1 MTVQAQSMDEPGRL
15 NQDDIRRELQSP
27 ESPPP
32 SLEDPTKSVIRPP
45 IELRKQGT
53 SESRHTSKFREAILA
68 IRLTIPV
75 AMAYVPLG
83 IAFGILLV
91 TTGINW
97 YWAPLSALLIFAGSI
112 EFLSVS
118 LMASGIPIFQVALT
132 VLVVNFR
139 HIFYGLTFPIRRLQ
153 ARLQK
158 IYGVFAL
165 TDETYAITAAG
176 QGARLNGFQITTL
189 QVVSHMW
196 WVGGSLMGSLIGQ
209 VIPSSIRGFGFAL
222 TAMFVT
228 LAVDAMRTSKDY
240 TLLGLAAIAGIG
252 AFFAD
257 RYIFK
262 DSFIFVGLLVY
273 LALVTGLYVK
283 RGGSNGG

>member
-1 MTVQAQSMDEPGRL
+1 MNKPGWL
-15 NQDDIRRELQSP
+15 NQGDVRRKLRAN
-27 ESPPP
+27 ESHHA
-32 SLEDPTKSVIRPP
+32 
-45 IELRKQGT
+45 GA
-53 SESRHTSKFREAILA
+53 FREATLA

-139 HIFYGLTFPIRRLQ
+139 HIFYGLTFPICRLERRCQ
-153 ARLQK
+153 N

-165 TDETYAITAAG
+165 TDETYGITAAG

-189 QVVSHMW
+189 QVVSHLW
-196 WVGGSLMGSLIGQ
+196 WVSGSLMGSLIGQ
-209 VIPSSIRGFGFAL
+209 VVPSSITGFGFAL

-228 LAVDAMRTSKDY
+228 LAVDAMRSSKDY
-240 TLLGLAAIAGIG
+240 ALLGLAVTAGIG
-252 AFFAD
+252 AFSAD

-262 DSFIFVGLLVY
+262 DSFIFVGLLIY
-273 LALVTGLYVK
+273 LV
-283 RGGSNGG
+283 